1 MKPVKIPRRV
11 DEPPHLLLW
20 SADELAP
27 MLLGLT
33 IGVIIGK
40 APICFIGGCS
50 LPTCIAGSGTTIRMV
65 TYST

>member
-27 MLLGLT
+27 MLLGTTFPPLLRQNWQ
-33 IGVIIGK
+33 
-40 APICFIGGCS
+40 
-50 LPTCIAGSGTTIRMV
+50 LPTIWPYRWPECRMK
-65 TYST
+65 TGRLSTVF